1 MNLLK
6 LSPEVIETIY
16 ALGDPISVHMITERS
31 LRPLL
36 VLSTEQQ
43 KAYIDT
49 MLSHTGLGTSTPRR
63 KHGREF
69 FLDR

>member
-6 LSPEVIETIY
+6 LTPEVVETIY
-16 ALGDPISVHMITERS
+16 ALSDQIGTHMITERS

-43 KAYIDT
+43 KAHINSIFSRND
-49 MLSHTGLGTSTPRR
+49 
-63 KHGREF
+63 
-69 FLDR
+69 